1 MSEEILK
8 VSNVTIGYKSDAPI
22 VSDVS
27 FEIARGQIVSI
38 IGPNGAGKSTLLKT
52 VSGIINPIGGSIT
65 VDSRNIQDMKPIE
78 MAQKIAVVSTKH
90 PNTEWMTCEEVV
102 EAGRYPYTGMMG
114 KLSPEDHDIVN
125 EAMEDMNI
133 IKLRDAYFNQIS
145 DGQRQR
151 VLLAGAVC
159 QQPELLI
166 MDEPTSF
173 LDIKY
178 KLQMMEWLGRLT
190 SKRNIAVLTSLH
202 EIAIVKRVSD
212 KVLCIRDGKI
222 WMFDDTDKVLTESN
236 IEKLYD
242 LDEGAYHGF

>member
-8 VSNVTIGYKSDAPI
+8 VSDVTIGYRSDAPI

-27 FEIARGQIVSI
+27 FEIEKGQIVSI

-52 VSGIINPIGGSIT
+52 VSGIIKPLKGCIIVEGKDILNMTPI
-65 VDSRNIQDMKPIE
+65 Q
-78 MAQKIAVVSTKH
+78 MAQKVAVVSTKH
-90 PNTEWMTCEEVV
+90 PNTEWMTCEEIV

-114 KLSPEDHDIVN
+114 KLSPEDHEIVN
-125 EAMEDMNI
+125 DAMEDMNI
-133 IKLRDAYFNQIS
+133 IKLKDSYFNQIS

-151 VLLAGAVC
+151 VLLARAVC
-159 QQPELLI
+159 QEPELLI

-178 KLQMMEWLGRLT
+178 KLQMMEWLGRLIE
-190 SKRNIAVLTSLH
+190 KRNIAVLTSLH
-202 EIAIVKRVSD
+202 EIAIVKKVSD
-212 KVLCIRDGKI
+212 KVLCIRDGRI